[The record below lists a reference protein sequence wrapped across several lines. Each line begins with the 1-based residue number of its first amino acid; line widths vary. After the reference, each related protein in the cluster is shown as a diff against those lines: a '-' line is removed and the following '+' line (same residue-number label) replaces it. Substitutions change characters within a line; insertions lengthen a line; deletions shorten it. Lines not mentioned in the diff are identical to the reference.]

1 MGGGWMDGWMDGV
14 RAQRDARRRGE
25 TVCECCCL
33 RNGLLFF
40 AELLQD
46 GEELE
51 ETLGKESKAF

>member
-1 MGGGWMDGWMDGV
+1 MDGWMDGV